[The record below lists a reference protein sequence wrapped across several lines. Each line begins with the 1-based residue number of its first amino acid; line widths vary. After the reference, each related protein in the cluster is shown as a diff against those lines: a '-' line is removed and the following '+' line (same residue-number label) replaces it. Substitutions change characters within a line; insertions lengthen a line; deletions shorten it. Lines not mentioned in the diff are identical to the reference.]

1 MNLEK
6 CRLYPF
12 RRVEE
17 IAEYPSEACHD
28 YGVSRHLVLLRLG
41 YPGILYL
48 VYVAF

>member
-17 IAEYPSEACHD
+17 IAEYPGEARHD
-28 YGVSRHLVLLRLG
+28 DGVSRHLVLL
-41 YPGILYL
+41 
-48 VYVAF
+48 